1 MNEIELAIVSVLN
14 ANVVQT
20 AVKRKSKEIQ
30 LSPNKT
36 GGNKYG
42 YLKEIHTKHKIKRL
56 KLETD
61 EPNGMHAMKTNES
74 N

>member
-1 MNEIELAIVSVLN
+1 MAIVSVLN

-42 YLKEIHTKHKIKRL
+42 YLKEIHTKHKIKRQ
-56 KLETD
+56 KLECD
-61 EPNGMHAMKTNES
+61 ESNGMHAMKRNDP
-74 N
+74 NQNL